1 MSTNA
6 AVFELEL
13 DDGPLVCTLADD
25 FVSAGALPLAY
36 VFPEAQR
43 VAFATTGFDD
53 PIDQVFIA
61 ANGRVVQVF
70 EARSDDTRLGP
81 ATDVRVVLELVAG
94 TARERGLMPGAMLVH
109 ALFDSG
115 DPGFIA
121 IVQSDRAGWFLA
133 CELRR
138 RGYRIIH
145 VHHVRHLDEVGEDE
159 FDVEAVYDD
168 DLDEVLPL
176 LHELGPSLVLAGSE
190 LGVNPADYLAE
201 TLYLPGN
208 GTAKSVAR
216 RDKAGM
222 IEALRAAGIPV
233 MRQLRSASH
242 RRIARWKDHFG
253 LPEIIIKPVRSAGT
267 DRVSRA
273 LDHDDIR
280 RAVRAIV
287 GSNNR
292 LGLREVEVVAQE
304 RLVGPE
310 IYVNTV
316 SRAGAHVVT
325 EIWLETKR
333 EAGDAPFAYD
343 TFQLLPGD
351 DVLAGY
357 LRDWLGG
364 VLDAL
369 GVVWG
374 PAHTEFILTARGPR
388 LIDFGARLDGVLLPA
403 LNEACIGKS
412 PVQLAADAYLDPA
425 AFAAFGAAPY
435 RLRQHA
441 TMVIVDNPAAGIL
454 RDDSGLRAL
463 NALPTFHALRPRW
476 DVGELVPATRDA
488 FSYHAIVTLVDPD
501 LDAVRR
507 DHATIR
513 ELEADHLLLDVT
525 AAAPEVPG
533 PSTEVAASLPPL
545 VSDPRA
551 TAAWGVALA
560 GFGWTTH
567 HDGAA
572 IAHARA
578 ERDGTLLWF
587 PRQAQLDLFAVERL
601 RLATDAR
608 RVIIDVMPGAV
619 ITPLIGAPLV
629 VPPWDAAGESALAMI
644 GLTPTMHTQSPRLFD
659 YAEAPATAPEGV
671 IIAPIGDAAAT
682 FEALGA
688 APSWAAALAALPD
701 AALAVS
707 ETGAA
712 IGLPHD
718 GVVHVPMAIAPDD
731 ELPLLALTLG
741 ARFGAP
747 VVAPGTGIGQ
757 RHVLPPS
764 LRWKRPS
771 WAAHLVEPARLLEAV
786 GTRPEPRH
794 FDPAVAARFVSRE
807 QPLGTWAG
815 ALVDQALGR
824 APYWAGTAMAF
835 RELPGDS
842 PHLVIPYARR
852 VDLDVIDALRRQ
864 QRLLWVAWEPAP
876 HHGEVIF
883 GGAVHTLDWT
893 DPARAL
899 HDAAQLGFYPVAS
912 RWTHRKTYVLDLEG
926 TEDAVLGRIGA
937 RRRARLR
944 AGLRSTGTTVSI
956 VTADTL
962 GAADWHAIDAL
973 DSAYI
978 AECHAMP
985 HPQRVNRALA
995 MAFRD
1000 RVLVA
1005 RAHDE
1010 HGLAAYML
1018 CVVHDGVAWA
1028 MVGATDPRRRDD
1040 NPQLV
1045 VRWHLIVRAQ
1055 QLGCDLMDLFGAWDE
1070 RYPDEHADWRGFS
1083 EHKASLYA
1091 CPIYYPPT
1099 LARFG

>member
-1 MSTNA
+1 MTNA
-6 AVFELEL
+6 AVFALEL
-13 DDGPLVCTLADD
+13 DDGPLECALAAD
-25 FVSAGALPLAY
+25 FVSAAALPLAY
-36 VFPEAQR
+36 VFPVAQR

-61 ANGRVVQVF
+61 ATGRVVQVF
-70 EARSDDTRLGP
+70 EARSDDVRLGP
-81 ATDVRVVLELVAG
+81 ATDVLVVLELAAG
-94 TARERGLMPGAMLVH
+94 TARARGLMPGALVSH
-109 ALFDSG
+109 ALFDPAL
-115 DPGFIA
+115 DPGFLA

-133 CELRR
+133 CELRQ

-159 FDVEAVYDD
+159 FDVEAIYDD

-201 TLYLPGN
+201 ALYLPGN
-208 GTAKSVAR
+208 GTEKSVAR

-222 IEALRAAGIPV
+222 VEALRAAGIPV

-253 LPEIIIKPVRSAGT
+253 LREIIIKPVRSAGT
-267 DRVSRA
+267 DRVARA

-357 LRDWLGG
+357 LRDWLFG

-369 GVVWG
+369 GIAWG

-412 PVQLAADAYLDPA
+412 PVQLTADAYLDPA
-425 AFAAFGAAPY
+425 AFAAFAATPY
-435 RLRQHA
+435 RLHQHA

-454 RDDSGLRAL
+454 RDDSGLRGL

-501 LDAVRR
+501 LEAVRR

-525 AAAPEVPG
+525 AAAPA
-533 PSTEVAASLPPL
+533 VAAPAPPN

-551 TAAWGVALA
+551 SAAWGVALA
-560 GFGWTTH
+560 DFGWTTH
-567 HDGAA
+567 HDGPV

-601 RLATDAR
+601 RVAVGAR
-608 RVIIDVMPGAV
+608 RVVIDLMPGAV
-619 ITPLIGAPLV
+619 ITPLVGAPLV
-629 VPPWDAAGESALAMI
+629 VSAWDTAAEAALATI
-644 GLTPTMHTQSPRLFD
+644 GLTPTMHAQSPRVLD
-659 YAEAPATAPEGV
+659 YADAPTAAPEGV
-671 IIAPIGDAAAT
+671 TIAALDAAATT

-688 APSWAAALAALPD
+688 EPRWAAALAALPG
-701 AALAVS
+701 AALAVI
-707 ETGAA
+707 EHGAA
-712 IGLPHD
+712 IGVLYE
-718 GVVHVPMAIAPDD
+718 GVVHVPLAVASDD
-731 ELPLLALTLG
+731 ALPLLALGLG
-741 ARFGAP
+741 AHFAAP
-747 VVAPGTGIGQ
+747 VVAPGTGVGQ
-757 RHVLPPS
+757 RHVLPPAF
-764 LRWKRPS
+764 RWRRPG
-771 WAAHLVEPARLLEAV
+771 WATHLVEPTSLLGAI
-786 GTRPEPRH
+786 GAAP
-794 FDPAVAARFVSRE
+794 DPKHVDPGIAARFAARE

-835 RELPGDS
+835 RELAGDS
-842 PHLVIPYARR
+842 PHLLIPYTRR
-852 VDLDVIDALRRQ
+852 VDRDVLDALMRKQ
-864 QRLLWVAWEPAP
+864 HLLWVAWEPAP
-876 HHGEVIF
+876 HTGEVIV
-883 GGAVHTLDWT
+883 GGVTHTLDWA

-899 HDAAQLGFYPVAS
+899 HDAAALGFYPVGS
-912 RWTHRKTYVLDLEG
+912 RWTHRKTYVLDLAG
-926 TEDAVLGRIGA
+926 SEDEVLGRLDG
-937 RRRARLR
+937 RRRNQLR
-944 AGLRSTGTTVSI
+944 AGLRAAHTAITIVS
-956 VTADTL
+956 ANTL
-962 GAADWHAIDAL
+962 DAADWDAIDAL
-973 DSAYI
+973 DSACI
-978 AECHAMP
+978 DAGVAMP

-995 MAFRD
+995 MAFGD
-1000 RVLVA
+1000 RTLVA

-1010 HGLAAYML
+1010 HGLVTYMV
-1018 CVVHDGVAWA
+1018 CVVHDGVAWV
-1028 MVGATDPRRRDD
+1028 MVGATHPRCRDD

-1045 VRWHLIVRAQ
+1045 LRWHLIVRVR

-1070 RYPDEHADWRGFS
+1070 RYPDEHREWQGFS
-1083 EHKASLYA
+1083 LHKASLHA

-1099 LARFG
+1099 LARF

>member
-1 MSTNA
+1 MSANA
-6 AVFELEL
+6 AFELDL
-13 DDGPLVCTLADD
+13 DDGPLVCTLAHD

-36 VFPEAQR
+36 VFPAAQR
-43 VAFATTGFDD
+43 VAFATTGFDH

-61 ANGRVVQVF
+61 ATGRVVHVF
-70 EARSDDTRLGP
+70 ESRTDDTRLGP
-81 ATDVRVVLELVAG
+81 ATDVLVVLELAAG
-94 TARERGLMPGAMLVH
+94 TARERGLMPGAVLRH
-109 ALFDSG
+109 ALFDPAS

-133 CELRR
+133 CELRQ

-159 FDVEAVYDD
+159 FDVEATYDD
-168 DLDEVLPL
+168 DLDAVLPL

-201 TLYLPGN
+201 ALYLPGN
-208 GTAKSVAR
+208 GTERSVAR

-222 IEALRAAGIPV
+222 VEALRVAGIPV
-233 MRQLRSASH
+233 MRQLRSA
-242 RRIARWKDHFG
+242 RPGRIARWKDHFG
-253 LPEIIIKPVRSAGT
+253 LSEIIIKPVRSAGT
-267 DRVSRA
+267 DRVARA

-310 IYVNTV
+310 IYINSV

-357 LRDWLGG
+357 LREWLVR

-403 LNEACIGKS
+403 LNETCIGKS

-454 RDDSGLRAL
+454 RDDTGLRAL
-463 NALPTFHALRPRW
+463 GALPTFHALRPRW
-476 DVGELVPATRDA
+476 DVGEHVPATRDA

-525 AAAPEVPG
+525 APAPELAPPVP
-533 PSTEVAASLPPL
+533 PV

-551 TAAWGVALA
+551 TTAWGLALA
-560 GFGWTTH
+560 NFGWTTH
-567 HDGAA
+567 QDGAA
-572 IAHARA
+572 IAHART

-587 PRQAQLDLFAVERL
+587 PRQAELDLFAVERL
-601 RLATDAR
+601 RIATDAR
-608 RVIIDVMPGAV
+608 RVVIEVMPGAV
-619 ITPLIGAPLV
+619 IRPLV
-629 VPPWDAAGESALAMI
+629 GPPLVMPPWDAAGESALAMV
-644 GLTPTMHTQSPRLFD
+644 GLTPTMHAQSPRLLD
-659 YAEAPATAPEGV
+659 YADAPTTKPEGAT
-671 IIAPIGDAAAT
+671 IAPIEGAAAT
-682 FEALGA
+682 FAALGA
-688 APSWAAALAALPD
+688 ESRWAAALAAMPG
-701 AALAVS
+701 AALAVTD
-707 ETGAA
+707 TGAA
-712 IGLPHD
+712 IGVLHD

-731 ELPLLALTLG
+731 ELPLLALALG
-741 ARFGAP
+741 ARFAAP
-747 VVAPGTGIGQ
+747 VVAPGTGVGQ
-757 RHVLPPS
+757 RHVLPPA

-771 WAAHLVEPARLLEAV
+771 WAAHLVEPARLLDAV
-786 GTRPEPRH
+786 GTHPQPKH
-794 FDPAVAARFVSRE
+794 VDPAIAARFVSRE
-807 QPLGTWAG
+807 QPLGTWEG
-815 ALVDQALGR
+815 ALIDQALGR
-824 APYWAGTAMAF
+824 APRWARTAMAF

-852 VDLDVIDALRRQ
+852 VDVDVLDALRRQ

-876 HHGEVIF
+876 HHGEVIV

-899 HDAAQLGFYPVAS
+899 HDAAMLGFYPVAS
-912 RWTHRKTYVLDLEG
+912 RWTHRKTFVLDLEG
-926 TEDAVLGRIGA
+926 TEEEVLGRLAA
-937 RRRARLR
+937 RRRTRLR
-944 AGLRSTGTTVSI
+944 AGLRDARTKVTV

-962 GAADWHAIDAL
+962 DDADWAAIDAL
-973 DSAYI
+973 DAAYI
-978 AECHAMP
+978 SAGHAMP

-995 MAFRD
+995 LAFGD
-1000 RVLVA
+1000 RTLVA

-1010 HGLAAYML
+1010 LGLVTYML
-1018 CVVHDGVAWA
+1018 CVVHDRVAWS
-1028 MVGATDPRRRDD
+1028 MVGNSDPRCQDD

-1045 VRWHLIVRAQ
+1045 VRWHLMLHAR

-1070 RYPDEHADWRGFS
+1070 RYPDERTDWRGFT
-1083 EHKASLYA
+1083 EHKASLHA